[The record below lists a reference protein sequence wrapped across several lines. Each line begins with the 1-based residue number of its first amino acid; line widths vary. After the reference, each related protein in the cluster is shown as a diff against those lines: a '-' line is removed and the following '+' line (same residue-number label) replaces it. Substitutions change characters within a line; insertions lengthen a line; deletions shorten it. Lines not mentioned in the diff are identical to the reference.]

1 MRIVCDNCGAKYQIG
16 DDKVRN
22 KVFKIRCKKC
32 SHTIVVRS
40 KEGAPGA
47 GASGETQDEA
57 TRVAPMP
64 AGGGD
69 SVETVAPAADAV
81 WYIVIQR
88 EQKGPF
94 SPSDIEGLL
103 RKREVDAE
111 SFTWAEG
118 MADWVRLAS
127 VTEFAHLFPAAA
139 PAASA
144 PVAKRA
150 AAASMFPTDDAE
162 DDLMVSGGPS
172 VAAPTSSNMF
182 GDDEPEEATRAA
194 GPRVSANDSKLRSQ
208 RNENSVLFSLDSLGG
223 GDNDAAPRVSNTGGS
238 EGSGL
243 IDISG
248 LLGGAPKASGGGDA
262 FGVGPVG
269 IAPSAPSPVAGQ
281 AIPSLVARRKSN
293 TGVVVA
299 IIAAAVIVAGAVVFM
314 TMRGGEK
321 TTEGATAGGG
331 AASGTSSQ
339 TPASVAVGS
348 TQAPPTTPPT
358 QAASVAATA
367 PGGAAEAPAS
377 VAQAGGAAQQGGG
390 GDRRPAAG
398 PRPAGG
404 APRPASPGGGA
415 EDAPPPAEAAR
426 PAVAAP
432 ADPPPKPA
440 KKSGGE
446 IDDLL
451 GGLDGNPPPKKP
463 GGNAAPAPAA
473 ANNGTD
479 PLLPETLSKQQI
491 MAVVKK
497 GLPSVLTCKDRQP
510 DASGTVMVKMK
521 IEGSGG
527 VSSAEAQGGFS
538 GSPVGK
544 CIESTVRTF
553 RFPQFSGD
561 SMSVNMPFAL

>member
-172 VAAPTSSNMF
+172 VAAPTSS
-182 GDDEPEEATRAA
+182 
-194 GPRVSANDSKLRSQ
+194 
-208 RNENSVLFSLDSLGG
+208 
-223 GDNDAAPRVSNTGGS
+223 
-238 EGSGL
+238 
-243 IDISG
+243 I
-248 LLGGAPKASGGGDA
+248 
-262 FGVGPVG
+262 
-269 IAPSAPSPVAGQ
+269 
-281 AIPSLVARRKSN
+281 
-293 TGVVVA
+293 
-299 IIAAAVIVAGAVVFM
+299 
-314 TMRGGEK
+314 
-321 TTEGATAGGG
+321 
-331 AASGTSSQ
+331 
-339 TPASVAVGS
+339 
-348 TQAPPTTPPT
+348 
-358 QAASVAATA
+358 
-367 PGGAAEAPAS
+367 
-377 VAQAGGAAQQGGG
+377 
-390 GDRRPAAG
+390 
-398 PRPAGG
+398 
-404 APRPASPGGGA
+404 ASPSSPSNGA
-415 EDAPPPAEAAR
+415 F
-426 PAVAAP
+426 
-432 ADPPPKPA
+432 
-440 KKSGGE
+440 SSS
-446 IDDLL
+446 
-451 GGLDGNPPPKKP
+451 
-463 GGNAAPAPAA
+463 
-473 ANNGTD
+473 
-479 PLLPETLSKQQI
+479 SK
-491 MAVVKK
+491 
-497 GLPSVLTCKDRQP
+497 R
-510 DASGTVMVKMK
+510 
-521 IEGSGG
+521 
-527 VSSAEAQGGFS
+527 SSS
-538 GSPVGK
+538 RS
-544 CIESTVRTF
+544 STRT
-553 RFPQFSGD
+553 RITS
-561 SMSVNMPFAL
+561 